1 MPDILVFGKKVQL
14 SGIMVKEKFS
24 KLFER
29 PIMLEVTWDG
39 NPIDMI
45 RGKYIIDACIKYDL
59 LKNVN
64 KQSEYFR
71 KLLGNKAADLNFR
84 NSGFIMAMD
93 FSDTNQ
99 RNKVVNFLYKNQ
111 FLVNSTGKNTIR
123 LRPPLTASAD
133 DIEKSI
139 EIFRKCFKELDL

>member
-1 MPDILVFGKKVQL
+1 
-14 SGIMVKEKFS
+14 
-24 KLFER
+24 
-29 PIMLEVTWDG
+29 
-39 NPIDMI
+39 MI

-139 EIFRKCFKELDL
+139 EIFRKCFKE